1 MTAVSAC
8 VPWAWRPRLLSA
20 VAAALLGCALVCG
33 PAHAAISASQ
43 VLDGPTNDI
52 LDVDGAALAPDGTG
66 GIVYRKEVGG
76 VDHVFAVP
84 VDDGQWGSPV
94 EVDTADAYGASEPA
108 IGAQDGGGLLV
119 VWVQP
124 RAIASN
130 GTTLYELMSAYMG
143 PGASTFA
150 PAIMVDP
157 NVGEPDTG
165 TFSAVEPRIAMAPD
179 GDAYVVYR
187 ADDDDCETSGLAL
200 DQGNPFNPE
209 CPVQDTSSPTA
220 AIIEIR
226 VARFAQGPWSSMG
239 EINRA
244 PQLAMRIPSA
254 DNEPSIAIGDGKA
267 GLVVWQEP
275 DATGIARIWARRLF
289 GTTVG
294 NVIQLSPSTINGQA
308 VGADADSPAA
318 GFDDA
323 GLATASFR
331 LQGGP
336 GSPLGAA
343 EVMSQVVPASEASI
357 TPASNVGGSA
367 TISSPSLAEG
377 AGGEERIAY
386 VSGGEAYATN
396 GSAEKPVALG
406 AAAGGDAF
414 TSVDPDG
421 GGVTAWL
428 GSQNGL
434 PVVDINDQFPTGGA
448 QYGELVGGLPGPITG
463 LSFGSDPQG
472 DAIVAWMQGSPGD
485 SEVVASVADGSPQ
498 RFIVQTPTGWQ
509 AGDRIRVSWN
519 PAAASTAVTY
529 SVLVNGRVVLRG
541 LHGPS
546 ATAPATSPQFPSRPV
561 SSTGEAA
568 TITRSLPLGKLGQ
581 GVKHVQIIA
590 TDAGGQS
597 VTSAVHT
604 IKIDRTPPLVTLA
617 RIDHG
622 HGVRVTVSDSG
633 SGVDAGATRLSFGDG
648 AHSSRH
654 AVARHVYRRSGSYT
668 IVARVEDRAGNRAT
682 INLKVRV
689 R

>member
-1 MTAVSAC
+1 MTPRRAL
-8 VPWAWRPRLLSA
+8 RPR
-20 VAAALLGCALVCG
+20 ALLVLSVVLLATGMTWPPPTRAD
-33 PAHAAISASQ
+33 ISASQ
-43 VLDGPTNDI
+43 VLDGPANDI
-52 LDVDGAALAPDGTG
+52 LDVGGAALAPDGTG
-66 GIVYRKEVGG
+66 GIVYRKEIDG
-76 VDHVFAVP
+76 VDHVFVVP
-84 VDDGQWGSPV
+84 VHDGTWGTPV
-94 EVDTADAYGASEPA
+94 EVDPDDAYGAGQPA
-108 IGAQDGGGLLV
+108 IGAGDGGRLLV

-124 RAIASN
+124 RAIATN
-130 GTTLYELMSAYMG
+130 GVTLYELMSASMG

-157 NVGEPDTG
+157 NVGETFTG
-165 TFSAVEPRIAMAPD
+165 TFGEVAPRIAMAPA

-187 ADDDDCETSGLAL
+187 ADDDDCQTSGIAL

-254 DNEPSIAIGDGKA
+254 ANAPSVAIGDGKA

-294 NVIQLSPSTINGQA
+294 NVIELSPPTINGRA
-308 VGADADSPAA
+308 VGADSDSPAA

-343 EVMSQVVPASEASI
+343 EVMSQTVPASETTI
-357 TPASNVGGSA
+357 TPATDVAGGPL
-367 TISSPSLAEG
+367 ISSPSLAEG
-377 AGGEERIAY
+377 AGGEKRIAY
-386 VSGGEAYATN
+386 VSGGEAYATD
-396 GSAEKPVALG
+396 GSGQNPVAIG
-406 AAAGGDAF
+406 AAGGGQAF
-414 TSVDPDG
+414 TSVNPVG
-421 GGVTAWL
+421 EGVTVWP
-428 GSQNGL
+428 GTQNGL
-434 PVVDINDQFPTGGA
+434 PVVAIDDQFPSGGA
-448 QYGELVGGLPGPITG
+448 QYGELVGGVPGPITG
-463 LSFGSDPQG
+463 LSFGADPNG
-472 DAIVAWMQGSPGD
+472 DAIVAWMQGAPGQ

-498 RFIVQTPTGWQ
+498 KFIVQTPSGWQ
-509 AGDRIRVSWN
+509 SGGTVRVSWD
-519 PAAASTAVTY
+519 PAAASTPVTY
-529 SVLVNGRVVLRG
+529 SVLVNGRVVLRD

-546 ATAPATSPQFPSRPV
+546 ATAPSTNRRFPSRPV

-568 TITRSLPLGKLGQ
+568 TISRRLPARRLGQ
-581 GVKHVQIIA
+581 GMKRIQVVA
-590 TDAGGQS
+590 TDAAGQS

-604 IKIDRTPPLVTLA
+604 LRIDRTPPLVTLA
-617 RIDHG
+617 HIDHG
-622 HGVRVTVSDSG
+622 RGVRVRVSDDG
-633 SGVDAGATRLSFGDG
+633 SGVDAGATRIAFGDG
-648 AHSSRH
+648 RRSAHH
-654 AVARHVYRRSGSYT
+654 PAAHHVYRGGGVYT
-668 IVARVEDRAGNRAT
+668 ITARVADKAGNLAT
-682 INLKVRV
+682 INLRVRV